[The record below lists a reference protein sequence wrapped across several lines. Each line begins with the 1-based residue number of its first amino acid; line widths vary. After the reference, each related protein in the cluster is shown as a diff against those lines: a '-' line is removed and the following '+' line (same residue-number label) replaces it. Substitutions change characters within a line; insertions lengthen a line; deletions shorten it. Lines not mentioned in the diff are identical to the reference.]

1 MCNTIIYDYLSDLTY
16 IVGSFMLYC
25 FLIIQI
31 RFRKLIQYLLSNL
44 SIIEIGS
51 RCSANEGFVNTI

>member
-1 MCNTIIYDYLSDLTY
+1 
-16 IVGSFMLYC
+16 MLYC

-44 SIIEIGS
+44 YIIEIGS